1 MKKHKSYQIISNH
14 CFYRYGGLGGPRGS
28 PRVCVTAV
36 VGLKAHATSCT
47 QGWSILRDSLCG
59 IGTGG
64 GTHSGLVAERIGIG
78 EKRLSEEVAEQSG
91 G

>member
-1 MKKHKSYQIISNH
+1 MKKHKSYQIIV
-14 CFYRYGGLGGPRGS
+14 FTGMVDLVDPGDRQG
-28 PRVCVTAV
+28 RVCVTAV

-64 GTHSGLVAERIGIG
+64 GRTHSGLVAERIGIG